1 MCVSVIAVVLLTG
14 RTLSIM
20 LTDMVVSDRDTE
32 VYAAQGNMAG
42 TSAVPRLNNSSKNKT
57 FT

>member
-1 MCVSVIAVVLLTG
+1 MDADWSYIVNNANRHGS
-14 RTLSIM
+14 
-20 LTDMVVSDRDTE
+20 SDRDTE

-57 FT
+57 FYVDGKTA

>member
-1 MCVSVIAVVLLTG
+1 MCMSVIAVVLLTG

-32 VYAAQGNMAG
+32 VYMQHKGIW
-42 TSAVPRLNNSSKNKT
+42 PEYRLYQD
-57 FT
+57 